1 MVVRPALRRSD
12 PAVAA
17 FVRPRLNKVGGLVEF
32 QLLGQVEARD
42 GARRIAL
49 SGSKVHTVLA
59 VLLLAHG
66 RVVSD
71 GRLSELLWGW
81 DPPATWNAQIYTYIS
96 RLRRLLG
103 PGVDL
108 VRRQPGYQLVA
119 DGAHVDIVEFE
130 RLERLGRRALEERR
144 FTQAA
149 ETLRQALDLWQGP
162 ALANV
167 TTHLAEVELP
177 QLEEARMSALEHR
190 IEADLALGRH
200 GRLISELTRL
210 VGEFPVRERLRAQLM
225 AALYRCGRQT
235 EALRAYHEGRE
246 VLVEEL
252 GVDPGPD
259 LTATYQSLLSGELG
273 LLPQPAPSLPPGTP
287 TVTALSVV
295 MPPAP
300 ADFTGREREREFDEL
315 CGRLTPT
322 NRRAAFQP
330 RRLLITGMPGV
341 GKTALAVRVAHAVA
355 GEFPDG
361 LLYARLRADD
371 GTVADCGEVLVM
383 LLRALGETSE
393 DVPAP
398 NGEPARMDDLVHRYR
413 TRTAGRKLLILL
425 DDAANELQ
433 LDPLLPATADAAVL
447 VTSRNRL
454 SAVPGSWTVA
464 LDPMG
469 AGESLALLAAIAGGS
484 RIAAEPE
491 AAHAVVEACGRLPL
505 ALRAA
510 AARLA
515 ARPHWPMTRLARRL
529 ADPASLLEEL
539 RVGPLDVRRTLSA
552 ALRQR
557 PASDRELIRLLAV
570 RAGREFT
577 VVGAALLLRLP
588 EDSAEEFLEQ
598 LVEASLLEARGI
610 DATGAPCYRFHP
622 LLRLTA
628 ASLEK
633 VPAEGELLRA
643 G

>member
-1 MVVRPALRRSD
+1 M
-12 PAVAA
+12 
-17 FVRPRLNKVGGLVEF
+17 EF
-32 QLLGQVEARD
+32 QLLGPVEARD
-42 GARRIAL
+42 GARRIAV
-49 SGSKVHTVLA
+49 SGTMMHTVLA
-59 VLLLAHG
+59 VLLLARG

-81 DPPATWNAQIYTYIS
+81 DPPATWNAQIYTYMS
-96 RLRRLLG
+96 RLRKLLG
-103 PGVDL
+103 PEVDL

-119 DGAHVDIVEFE
+119 DAARVDVVEFE
-130 RLERLGRRALEERR
+130 RLERLGRRAMEERR
-144 FTQAA
+144 LTQAA

-167 TTHLAEVELP
+167 TPHLAEAELP

-200 GRLISELTRL
+200 GQLTSELTQL
-210 VGEFPVRERLRAQLM
+210 VSEFPVRERLRAQLM
-225 AALYRCGRQT
+225 AALYRCGRQA

-246 VLVEEL
+246 VLAEEL

-259 LTATYQSLLSGELG
+259 LTAAYQSLLSGELDT
-273 LLPQPAPSLPPGTP
+273 LPQPAPSLTSAVPRVSAPPVMIPPLP
-287 TVTALSVV
+287 T
-295 MPPAP
+295 
-300 ADFTGREREREFDEL
+300 DFTGREREFDVL
-315 CGRLTPT
+315 CRRLTPT
-322 NRRAAFQP
+322 EANGRAAFQP
-330 RRLLITGMPGV
+330 RRLLISGMPGV

-355 GEFPDG
+355 DQFPDG

-371 GTVADCGEVLVM
+371 GTVADCGEVLVT

-393 DVPAP
+393 NVLAP
-398 NGEPARMDDLVHRYR
+398 NGELARTEELVHRYR

-433 LDPLLPATADAAVL
+433 LDPLLPATTDSAVL

-464 LDPMG
+464 LDPMET
-469 AGESLALLAAIAGGS
+469 GESLDLLSMIAGGE
-484 RIAAEPE
+484 RISAEPE
-491 AAHAVVEACGRLPL
+491 AAHAVVEACGKLPL

-529 ADPASLLEEL
+529 ADPASRIEEL
-539 RVGPLDVRRTLSA
+539 RVSTLDVRQILSA

-557 PASDRELIRLLAV
+557 PLSEREWIRRLAM
-570 RAGREFT
+570 RAGGEFT
-577 VVGAALLLRLP
+577 AMAAAVLLRLP
-588 EDSAEEFLEQ
+588 ENAAEEFLER

-610 DATGAPCYRFHP
+610 DATGAPCYCFHP

-628 ASLEK
+628 ASLEDF
-633 VPAEGELLRA
+633 PAEGELLRA

>member
-1 MVVRPALRRSD
+1 M
-12 PAVAA
+12 
-17 FVRPRLNKVGGLVEF
+17 EF

-96 RLRRLLG
+96 RLRKLLG

-108 VRRQPGYQLVA
+108 VRSQPGYQLVA
-119 DGAHVDIVEFE
+119 DGAHIDVVEFE
-130 RLERLGRRALEERR
+130 RLEQLGRQALEERR
-144 FTQAA
+144 FIQAA

-167 TTHLAEVELP
+167 TPHLAEVELP
-177 QLEEARMSALEHR
+177 QLDEARMSALEHR

-210 VGEFPVRERLRAQLM
+210 VSEFPVRERLRAQLM

-246 VLVEEL
+246 VLAEEL

-259 LTATYQSLLSGELG
+259 LTATYQSLLSGGLG
-273 LLPQPAPSLPPGTP
+273 TLPQPAPSLPPGTP
-287 TVTALSVV
+287 TVTAPLV
-295 MPPAP
+295 MMPSAP
-300 ADFTGREREREFDEL
+300 ADFAGREREFDEL
-315 CGRLTPT
+315 CGWLTPT
-322 NRRAAFQP
+322 TANRRAAFQP

-341 GKTALAVRVAHAVA
+341 GKTVLTRRVAHAVA

-361 LLYARLRADD
+361 LLYARLRTDD
-371 GTVADCGEVLVM
+371 GSVADCGEVLVT

-393 DVPAP
+393 DVLAP
-398 NGEPARMDDLVHRYR
+398 NGEPARTDDLVHRYR

-464 LDPMG
+464 LDPMR
-469 AGESLALLAAIAGGS
+469 ADESLDLLAAIAGGG

-529 ADPASLLEEL
+529 ADPASRLEEL

-557 PASDRELIRLLAV
+557 PVSDLELIRLLAV

-588 EDSAEEFLEQ
+588 EDAAEEFLER
-598 LVEASLLEARGI
+598 LVEASLLEAHGI

-628 ASLEK
+628 ESLEDS
-633 VPAEGELLRA
+633 PADRELLRA

>member
-1 MVVRPALRRSD
+1 M
-12 PAVAA
+12 
-17 FVRPRLNKVGGLVEF
+17 EF
-32 QLLGQVEARD
+32 QLLGPVEARD
-42 GARRIAL
+42 RARRIAV
-49 SGSKVHTVLA
+49 SGTMMRTVLA
-59 VLLLAHG
+59 ALLLARG

-81 DPPATWNAQIYTYIS
+81 DPPATWNAQIYTYMS
-96 RLRRLLG
+96 RLRKLLG
-103 PGVDL
+103 PKVDL

-119 DGAHVDIVEFE
+119 DAARVDVVEFG
-130 RLERLGRRALEERR
+130 RLERLGRRAMEERR
-144 FTQAA
+144 LTQAA

-167 TTHLAEVELP
+167 TPYLAEAELP
-177 QLEEARMSALEHR
+177 QLEEARMNALEHR

-200 GRLISELTRL
+200 GQLTSELTRL

-225 AALYRCGRQT
+225 AALYRCGRQA

-246 VLVEEL
+246 VLAEEL

-259 LTATYQSLLSGELG
+259 LTAAYQSLLSRELDT
-273 LLPQPAPSLPPGTP
+273 LPQPAPSLTSAVPTLSAPPVMIPPLP
-287 TVTALSVV
+287 T
-295 MPPAP
+295 
-300 ADFTGREREREFDEL
+300 DFTGREREFDVL
-315 CGRLTPT
+315 CRRLTPT
-322 NRRAAFQP
+322 EANGRAAFQP
-330 RRLLITGMPGV
+330 RRLLISGMPGV

-355 GEFPDG
+355 DQFPDG

-371 GTVADCGEVLVM
+371 GTVADCGKVLVT

-393 DVPAP
+393 NVLAP
-398 NGEPARMDDLVHRYR
+398 NGEPARTEELVHRYR

-433 LDPLLPATADAAVL
+433 LDPLLLATADSAVL

-464 LDPMG
+464 LDPMET
-469 AGESLALLAAIAGGS
+469 GESLDLLSMIAGGD
-484 RIAAEPE
+484 RISAEPE
-491 AAHAVVEACGRLPL
+491 AAHAVVEACGKLPL

-529 ADPASLLEEL
+529 ADPASRIEEL
-539 RVGPLDVRRTLSA
+539 RVSTLDVRQILSA

-557 PASDRELIRLLAV
+557 PLSERELICRLAV
-570 RAGREFT
+570 CAAGEFT
-577 VVGAALLLRLP
+577 AMAAAVLLRLP
-588 EDSAEEFLEQ
+588 ENTAEEFLER
-598 LVEASLLEARGI
+598 LVEASLLEAHGL
-610 DATGAPCYRFHP
+610 DATGTPCYCFHP

-628 ASLEK
+628 ASLEDF
-633 VPAEGELLRA
+633 PAEGELLRA

>member
-1 MVVRPALRRSD
+1 M
-12 PAVAA
+12 
-17 FVRPRLNKVGGLVEF
+17 EF
-32 QLLGQVEARD
+32 QLLGPVEARD
-42 GARRIAL
+42 GARRIAV
-49 SGSKVHTVLA
+49 SGTMMRTVLA
-59 VLLLAHG
+59 ALLLARG

-81 DPPATWNAQIYTYIS
+81 DPPATWNAQIYTYMS
-96 RLRRLLG
+96 RLRKLLG
-103 PGVDL
+103 PKVDL

-119 DGAHVDIVEFE
+119 DAARVDVVEFG
-130 RLERLGRRALEERR
+130 RLERLGRRAMEERR
-144 FTQAA
+144 LTQAA

-167 TTHLAEVELP
+167 TPYLAEAELP
-177 QLEEARMSALEHR
+177 QLEEARMNALEHR

-200 GRLISELTRL
+200 GQLTSELTRL

-225 AALYRCGRQT
+225 AALYRCGRQA

-246 VLVEEL
+246 VLAEEL

-259 LTATYQSLLSGELG
+259 LTAAYQSLLSRELDT
-273 LLPQPAPSLPPGTP
+273 LPQPAPSLTSAVPTLSAPPVMIPPLP
-287 TVTALSVV
+287 T
-295 MPPAP
+295 
-300 ADFTGREREREFDEL
+300 DFTGREREFDVL
-315 CGRLTPT
+315 CRRLTPT
-322 NRRAAFQP
+322 EANGRAAFQP
-330 RRLLITGMPGV
+330 RRLLISGMPGV

-355 GEFPDG
+355 DQFPDG

-371 GTVADCGEVLVM
+371 GTVADCGKVLVT

-393 DVPAP
+393 NVLAP
-398 NGEPARMDDLVHRYR
+398 NGEPARTEELVHRYR

-433 LDPLLPATADAAVL
+433 LDPLLLATADSAVL

-464 LDPMG
+464 LDPMET
-469 AGESLALLAAIAGGS
+469 GESLDLLSMIAGGD
-484 RIAAEPE
+484 RISAEPE
-491 AAHAVVEACGRLPL
+491 AAHAVVEACGKLPL

-529 ADPASLLEEL
+529 ADPASRIEEL
-539 RVGPLDVRRTLSA
+539 RVSTLDVRQILSA

-557 PASDRELIRLLAV
+557 PLSERELICRLAV
-570 RAGREFT
+570 CAAGEFT
-577 VVGAALLLRLP
+577 AMAAAVLLRLP
-588 EDSAEEFLEQ
+588 ENTAEEFLER
-598 LVEASLLEARGI
+598 LVEASLLEAHGL
-610 DATGAPCYRFHP
+610 DATGTPCYCFHP

-628 ASLEK
+628 ASLEDF
-633 VPAEGELLRA
+633 PAEGELLRA

>member
-1 MVVRPALRRSD
+1 M
-12 PAVAA
+12 
-17 FVRPRLNKVGGLVEF
+17 EF
-32 QLLGQVEARD
+32 QLLGPVEARD
-42 GARRIAL
+42 EVRRIAL
-49 SGSKVHTVLA
+49 SGTKMHTVLA
-59 VLLLAHG
+59 VLLLARG

-71 GRLSELLWGW
+71 GKLSELLWGW

-96 RLRRLLG
+96 RLRKLIG
-103 PGVDL
+103 PEVDL

-119 DGAHVDIVEFE
+119 DGARVDVVEFE
-130 RLERLGRRALEERR
+130 RLERLGRRAMEERR

-167 TTHLAEVELP
+167 TPHLAEAELP

-200 GRLISELTRL
+200 GRLTSELTWL

-225 AALYRCGRQT
+225 AALYRCGRQA

-246 VLVEEL
+246 VLAEEL

-259 LTATYQSLLSGELG
+259 LTAAYQSLLSGELDT
-273 LLPQPAPSLPPGTP
+273 LPQPAPSLTSGMP
-287 TVTALSVV
+287 TVTAPPV
-295 MPPAP
+295 MIPATP
-300 ADFTGREREREFDEL
+300 TDFTGRERELDVL
-315 CGRLTPT
+315 CRRLTPT
-322 NRRAAFQP
+322 AANGRAVFQP

-355 GEFPDG
+355 DQFPDG

-371 GTVADCGEVLVM
+371 GTAADCDKTLVT
-383 LLRALGETSE
+383 LLRALGESSE
-393 DVPAP
+393 NVPAP
-398 NGEPARMDDLVHRYR
+398 NGEPTRTEELVHRYR

-433 LDPLLPATADAAVL
+433 LDPLLPATTDSAVL
-447 VTSRNRL
+447 MTSRNRL
-454 SAVPGSWTVA
+454 SAVPGSWTLA
-464 LDPMG
+464 LDPMET
-469 AGESLALLAAIAGGS
+469 GESLDLLSVIAGGD

-510 AARLA
+510 AVRLA
-515 ARPHWPMTRLARRL
+515 ARPHWPMARLVRRL
-529 ADPASLLEEL
+529 TDPISRIEEL
-539 RVGPLDVRRTLSA
+539 RVGTLDVRRTLST
-552 ALRQR
+552 ALLQR
-557 PASDRELIRLLAV
+557 PLLEGELIRRIAV
-570 RAGREFT
+570 RAEGEFT
-577 VVGAALLLRLP
+577 AMAAAVLLGLP
-588 EDSAEEFLEQ
+588 ENVAEEFLER
-598 LVEASLLEARGI
+598 LVEASLLEVRGI
-610 DATGAPCYRFHP
+610 DATGTPCYCFHP

-628 ASLEK
+628 ASLEDF
-633 VPAEGELLRA
+633 PTEGELLRA